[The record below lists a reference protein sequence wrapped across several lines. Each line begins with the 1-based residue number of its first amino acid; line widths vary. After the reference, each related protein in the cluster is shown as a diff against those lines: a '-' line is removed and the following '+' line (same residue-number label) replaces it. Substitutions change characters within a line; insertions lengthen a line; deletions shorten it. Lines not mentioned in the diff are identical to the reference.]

1 MKRYALIIAL
11 SAVALSACKQD
22 APPTPLPEPV
32 ADASAEA
39 APGAVTA
46 QVDHGS
52 PAGDTGFDTKAFA
65 GTYGGMLACADC
77 AGIDTT
83 IAFSPEGT
91 YTLSEVYDDGDTSS
105 FVTKGSWSVREDGKT
120 ILLDPED
127 KDEYDRM
134 FEVVSGTELRALDR
148 EGKAMQSGNAALTR
162 R

>member
-1 MKRYALIIAL
+1 M
-11 SAVALSACKQD
+11 
-22 APPTPLPEPV
+22 
-32 ADASAEA
+32 
-39 APGAVTA
+39 
-46 QVDHGS
+46 
-52 PAGDTGFDTKAFA
+52 
-65 GTYGGMLACADC
+65 
-77 AGIDTT
+77 
-83 IAFSPEGT
+83 
-91 YTLSEVYDDGDTSS
+91 YDDGDTSS